1 MMPEST
7 YLLALQGIAFFWGAA
22 WGSFLN
28 VVIYRLPAG
37 LSLVHPPSRCST
49 CETQIRWYDNLP
61 ILSYVLLRG
70 RCRACKTRFS
80 PRYALIEAACGFM
93 SLAIFK
99 AAFADFSPTTIWL
112 QFGHWLFLQLFV
124 YALIVIIFI
133 DLEHFFIP
141 DEISL
146 PTIALGLLG
155 AYLLPMYD
163 FENALYGA
171 VAGGGFMLLIF
182 GVGWVLFRR
191 EALGL
196 GDAKLMALI
205 GTFLGWKPLVF
216 VLFASSVQALV
227 AVLVVRM
234 YSRFTGREDT
244 FTKTTEELDEYFE
257 EEERYAGLDLKSRTV
272 IPYGPFLSLA
282 ALEALFIGDAFFW
295 NMTHTIANAFI

>member
-1 MMPEST
+1 MPEST

-49 CETQIRWYDNLP
+49 CETPIRWYDNLP
-61 ILSYVLLRG
+61 ILSYLLLRG

-133 DLEHFFIP
+133 DLSIF
-141 DEISL
+141 SL
-146 PTIALGLLG
+146 PVDQLTSHCPGSVG
-155 AYLLPMYD
+155 RLPSPFD
-163 FENALYGA
+163 VQFPIRQSRWR
-171 VAGGGFMLLIF
+171 FHILIF
-182 GVGWVLFRR
+182 GLGWVLFRR
-191 EALGL
+191 
-196 GDAKLMALI
+196 
-205 GTFLGWKPLVF
+205 
-216 VLFASSVQALV
+216 
-227 AVLVVRM
+227 
-234 YSRFTGREDT
+234 
-244 FTKTTEELDEYFE
+244 
-257 EEERYAGLDLKSRTV
+257 
-272 IPYGPFLSLA
+272 LSA
-282 ALEALFIGDAFFW
+282 WAMP
-295 NMTHTIANAFI
+295 N